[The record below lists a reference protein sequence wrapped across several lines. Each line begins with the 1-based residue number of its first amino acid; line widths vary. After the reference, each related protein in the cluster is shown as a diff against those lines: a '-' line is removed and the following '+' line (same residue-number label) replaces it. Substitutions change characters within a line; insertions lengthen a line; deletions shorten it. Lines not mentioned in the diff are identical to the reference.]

1 MRRIVG
7 RPSVLG
13 LALAVLALVPAVA
26 NPYLVYVTSIA
37 LLYVILAVGLNV
49 LLGYAGQ
56 FAFAN
61 AALFGI
67 GAYATGLA
75 QLKLGCP
82 FWLALPAGALFTT
95 LAGLLVALPALRLSG
110 LYLALATM
118 AFAQFTQW
126 TMLNWESVTLG
137 AGGFKVPPPSF
148 SWLGISSATG
158 VYYLTLAIT
167 AGLVAAA
174 WNTVRSRVGRAMIA
188 VRDSEV
194 AAEALGVDLARTK
207 TLAFAMSAFYAG
219 TAGGLYSATLNF
231 VAPEGFDLFQMVV
244 HFSMVVVGGLGS
256 VWGAVLGAGLLVG
269 VQEVLRAFKSAQ
281 EIAFGLVLMTAII
294 FLPDGLISLLRRRLP
309 GWEEPL
315 RRVTLPAAVASDAPS
330 SDDGRVMAARP
341 RAAAAGGPMLAVRD
355 LAISF
360 GGVRALDGVSLEV
373 DAGEIRGIIGPNG
386 AGKTTLL
393 NVICGFERPARGE
406 VIVAGSPV
414 TGLAA
419 SGVAARGLARTFQTT
434 QLFRGMTVLENV
446 MTGRHLHLR
455 AGVLSAALDRRTV
468 RDEEAE
474 AATAARRALA
484 FVGMESFADRVGT
497 ELSFGQQRLVE
508 VARAL
513 VTEPKVL
520 LLDEPAVGLSVTRVA
535 ELDALLRR
543 IRDEH
548 GVTIVMIEHVIRLV
562 MGVSD
567 RVTVL
572 DYGRKIAEGA
582 PGEIRRDPAV
592 IEAYLGKE
600 LDARRPAS

>member
-1 MRRIVG
+1 MRRLVG

-13 LALAVLALVPAVA
+13 LGLAVLALVPAVA

-37 LLYVILAVGLNV
+37 LLYVILAVGLNL

-148 SWLGISSATG
+148 SRLGISSATG

-294 FLPDGLISLLRRRLP
+294 FLPDGLISLLRRRVP

-315 RRVTLPAAVASDAPS
+315 RRVTPPAAVAPGAPS
-330 SDDGRVMAARP
+330 SGDGRVMAARP
-341 RAAAAGGPMLAVRD
+341 RVGAAGTPMLAVRD

-360 GGVRALDGVSLEV
+360 GGVHALDGVSLEV
-373 DAGEIRGIIGPNG
+373 DSGEIRGIIGPNG

-406 VIVAGSPV
+406 VI
-414 TGLAA
+414 A
-419 SGVAARGLARTFQTT
+419 SLV
-434 QLFRGMTVLENV
+434 
-446 MTGRHLHLR
+446 
-455 AGVLSAALDRRTV
+455 
-468 RDEEAE
+468 
-474 AATAARRALA
+474 
-484 FVGMESFADRVGT
+484 
-497 ELSFGQQRLVE
+497 VE
-508 VARAL
+508 VAR
-513 VTEPKVL
+513 
-520 LLDEPAVGLSVTRVA
+520 
-535 ELDALLRR
+535 LRAA
-543 IRDEH
+543 
-548 GVTIVMIEHVIRLV
+548 T
-562 MGVSD
+562 
-567 RVTVL
+567 
-572 DYGRKIAEGA
+572 KA
-582 PGEIRRDPAV
+582 PLP
-592 IEAYLGKE
+592 
-600 LDARRPAS
+600 

>member
-1 MRRIVG
+1 MRRLVG
-7 RPSVLG
+7 RPSMLG
-13 LALAVLALVPAVA
+13 LGLAVLALIPAVA

-37 LLYVILAVGLNV
+37 LLYVILAVGLNL

-67 GAYATGLA
+67 GAYATGLT
-75 QLKLGCP
+75 QLKLGWP

-126 TMLNWESVTLG
+126 TMLNWEAVTFG

-148 SWLGISSATG
+148 SWLGVSSSTG

-269 VQEVLRAFKSAQ
+269 VQEALRTFKSAQ
-281 EIAFGLVLMTAII
+281 EIAFGLVLMIAII
-294 FLPDGLISLLRRRLP
+294 FLPEGLISLLRGRVP

-315 RRVTLPAAVASDAPS
+315 RRVAPPATALGAPA
-330 SDDGRVMAARP
+330 SDDGRLMPARP
-341 RAAAAGGPMLAVRD
+341 RVAVSAPMLAVRD

-373 DAGEIRGIIGPNG
+373 AAGEIRGIIGPNG

-406 VIVAGSPV
+406 VVVAGSPV
-414 TGLAA
+414 TGLAT
-419 SGVAARGLARTFQTT
+419 SRVAARGLTRTFQTT

-446 MTGRHLHLR
+446 MTGRHLHLH
-455 AGVLSAALDRRTV
+455 AGILSAALDRPLV
-468 RDEEAE
+468 RAEEAE
-474 AATAARRALA
+474 AAAAARRALA

-535 ELDALLRR
+535 EFDALLRR

-562 MGVSD
+562 MDVSD

-572 DYGRKIAEGA
+572 DYGRKIAEGT